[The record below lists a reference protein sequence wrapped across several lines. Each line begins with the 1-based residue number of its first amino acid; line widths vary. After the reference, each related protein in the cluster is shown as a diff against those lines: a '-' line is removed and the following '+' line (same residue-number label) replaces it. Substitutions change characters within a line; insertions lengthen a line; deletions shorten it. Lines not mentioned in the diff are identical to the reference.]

1 MDDESPS
8 RTMRGIAFANPLQ
21 EPFANTIP
29 GSHVELCTDQS
40 ADRPRLATQEARAN
54 SPGRPRGRVRAAVV
68 ALTAL
73 LCLHGVSPFAAA
85 TPGKPGVPLDA
96 IASKVASQ
104 ACSAIK
110 HRVDAIPGTAPV
122 LLRSY
127 DDAQGGAEIDIPAL
141 RTAAFT
147 YDNALAVIALLA
159 CAHRVEAL
167 RIGAALEV
175 AALHDTRLRNTYRA
189 GAVGETLLPNGWWD
203 AAQNRWFEDANQSG
217 TATGNVAW
225 TALALLALHDA
236 TADARWRDAAIKL
249 ASWVV
254 ANTRDP
260 DASGGF
266 SGGIDGFDAAPVK
279 LGWKSSEH
287 AIDLIAVFGRLA
299 DAQLA
304 GDWREQA
311 AHARRFL
318 DSQWDDASGHFL
330 IGTLPDGRTANRAT
344 SALDVQWW
352 SQLLP
357 GAPSHWRRAIAYAER
372 VHAAGAG
379 FDFNDD
385 RDGEWLEG
393 TAQAAL
399 AYRVAGQTDAA
410 RRCLVEIATQF
421 SAGGY
426 VFATREPRIT
436 TGLAI
441 GPASTAADAYYYRR
455 PHLGA
460 TSWAALAALARNPF
474 RTQH

>member
-1 MDDESPS
+1 MNSSIEK
-8 RTMRGIAFANPLQ
+8 
-21 EPFANTIP
+21 
-29 GSHVELCTDQS
+29 
-40 ADRPRLATQEARAN
+40 RLI
-54 SPGRPRGRVRAAVV
+54 V
-68 ALTAL
+68 ALAAL
-73 LCLHGVSPFAAA
+73 LCLTAASPSA
-85 TPGKPGVPLDA
+85 TQRKPGASPDA

-104 ACSAIK
+104 ACTAMK
-110 HRVDAIPGTAPV
+110 NRVDAIPGKAPV

-127 DDAQGGAEIDIPAL
+127 DDAEGAGKIDMPAL

-159 CAHRVEAL
+159 CGHRAEAT
-167 RIGAALEV
+167 RIGAALER
-175 AALHDTRLRNTYRA
+175 AATQDSRVRNTYRA
-189 GAVGETLLPNGWWD
+189 GAVDDKVLPNGWWD
-203 AAQNRWFEDANQSG
+203 ATQNRWVEDAYQSG

-225 TALALLALHDA
+225 AALALLALHDA
-236 TADARWRDAAIKL
+236 TTDAHWRDAAAKL
-249 ASWVV
+249 ATWGV

-260 DASGGF
+260 SADGGF

-299 DAQLA
+299 DAKAA

-318 DSQWDDASGHFL
+318 DTQWDEASGHFL
-330 IGTLPDGRTANRAT
+330 IGTLPDGHTPNRVT

-357 GAPSHWRRAIAYAER
+357 NAPKNWRRAIRYAER
-372 VHAAGAG
+372 VHAVGAG

-399 AYRVAGQTDAA
+399 AYRAAGETAA
-410 RRCLVEIATQF
+410 AQRCLAEVAAQF

-441 GPASTAADAYYYRR
+441 GSASTSADAYYYRR

-460 TSWAALAALARNPF
+460 TAWSALAALDRNPF
-474 RTQH
+474 RVQR

>member
-1 MDDESPS
+1 MDDDSTVRIMPDVARAEALREPLAKVPS
-8 RTMRGIAFANPLQ
+8 TGNRRLRTHRGVRAGIA
-21 EPFANTIP
+21 
-29 GSHVELCTDQS
+29 
-40 ADRPRLATQEARAN
+40 
-54 SPGRPRGRVRAAVV
+54 
-68 ALTAL
+68 ALVAL
-73 LCLHGVSPFAAA
+73 LCLNAVSSEVAAA
-85 TPGKPGVPLDA
+85 QDKPGAPLDA
-96 IASKVASQ
+96 VARDVASR
-104 ACSAIK
+104 ACMAMK
-110 HRVDAIPGTAPV
+110 NRVGATVGNAPV

-127 DDAQGGAEIDIPAL
+127 DGAEGAGEIDMPAL

-159 CAHRVEAL
+159 CGHRAEAL
-167 RIGAALEV
+167 RIGAALER
-175 AALHDTRLRNTYRA
+175 AAMHDTRLRNTYRA
-189 GAVGETLLPNGWWD
+189 GTPGDKVLPNGWWD
-203 AAQNRWFEDANQSG
+203 AAQNRWVEDAYQSG

-236 TADARWRDAAIKL
+236 TTDARWRDAAVKL
-249 ASWVV
+249 ATWVV
-254 ANTRDP
+254 ANTRD
-260 DASGGF
+260 AGATGGF
-266 SGGIDGFDAAPVK
+266 SGGVDGFDTAPVK

-287 AIDLIAVFGRLA
+287 AIDLVALFGRLA
-299 DAQLA
+299 DTKAA

-318 DSQWDDASGHFL
+318 DSQWDDGSGHFL
-330 IGTLPDGRTANRAT
+330 IGTLPDGRTPNRTT

-352 SQLLP
+352 SQMPP
-357 GAPSHWRRAIAYAER
+357 GAPSHWRRAIRYAER
-372 VHAAGAG
+372 VHAVGAG

-399 AYRVAGQTDAA
+399 AYRVAGETDAA
-410 RRCLVEIATQF
+410 RRCLVEVAAQF

-441 GPASTAADAYYYRR
+441 GPASTSADAYYYRR

-460 TSWAALAALARNPF
+460 TAWAALAALNRNPF
-474 RTQH
+474 RVQR

>member
-1 MDDESPS
+1 MDDHSTS
-8 RTMRGIAFANPLQ
+8 RTRQEFAHAEALREFADTVPRDGLRQCARQRGWQRRPADREQRP
-21 EPFANTIP
+21 
-29 GSHVELCTDQS
+29 
-40 ADRPRLATQEARAN
+40 DRPR
-54 SPGRPRGRVRAAVV
+54 RPRGGIRGGLV
-68 ALTAL
+68 ALL
-73 LCLHGVSPFAAA
+73 LCLNAVSPSLVVAQA
-85 TPGKPGVPLDA
+85 KPGASLDD
-96 IASKVASQ
+96 VARDVSSR
-104 ACSAIK
+104 ACKAMK
-110 HRVDAIPGTAPV
+110 DRVDAIAGNTPV

-127 DDAQGGAEIDIPAL
+127 DAAEGAAEIDMPAL

-159 CAHRVEAL
+159 CGHRAEAL
-167 RIGAALEV
+167 RIGAALER
-175 AALHDTRLRNTYRA
+175 AAMHDTRLRNTYRA
-189 GAVGETLLPNGWWD
+189 GAAGDKVLANGWWD
-203 AAQNRWFEDANQSG
+203 AAQNRWVEDAYQSG

-225 TALALLALHDA
+225 AALALLALHDA
-236 TADARWRDAAIKL
+236 TADVRWRDAAVRL
-249 ASWVV
+249 ANWVV
-254 ANTRDP
+254 ATTRDP
-260 DASGGF
+260 DAKGGF
-266 SGGIDGFDAAPVK
+266 SGGVDGFDAAPVK

-287 AIDLIAVFGRLA
+287 AIDLVALFGRLA
-299 DAQLA
+299 DAKVA

-357 GAPSHWRRAIAYAER
+357 GAPDSWRRAIRYAER

-399 AYRVAGQTDAA
+399 AYRVAGETAAA
-410 RRCLVEIATQF
+410 RRCLVEVAAQF

-441 GPASTAADAYYYRR
+441 GPASTSADAYYYRR

-460 TSWAALAALARNPF
+460 TAWAALAALERNPF
-474 RTQH
+474 RVQR

>member
-1 MDDESPS
+1 M
-8 RTMRGIAFANPLQ
+8 I
-21 EPFANTIP
+21 
-29 GSHVELCTDQS
+29 
-40 ADRPRLATQEARAN
+40 RA
-54 SPGRPRGRVRAAVV
+54 GVV
-68 ALTAL
+68 ALAAL
-73 LCLHGVSPFAAA
+73 LGLHAVSSCAAA
-85 TPGKPGVPLDA
+85 AAQGDSGAALDD
-96 IASKVASQ
+96 IAANVASH
-104 ACSAIK
+104 ACTAMAN
-110 HRVDAIPGTAPV
+110 RVDAVAGDAPV

-127 DDAQGGAEIDIPAL
+127 DGAQGSGEIDTPAL

-159 CAHRVEAL
+159 CERRAEAL
-167 RIGAALEV
+167 RIGAALER
-175 AALHDTRLRNTYRA
+175 AATDDTRLRNTYRA
-189 GAVGETLLPNGWWD
+189 GAVGDKVLANGWWD
-203 AAQNRWFEDANQSG
+203 AAQNRWVEDAYQSG

-225 TALALLALHDA
+225 AALALLALHDA
-236 TADARWRDAAIKL
+236 TGDAHWQDAAVKL

-260 DASGGF
+260 GVGGGF
-266 SGGIDGFDAAPVK
+266 SGGVDGFDAAPVK
-279 LGWKSSEH
+279 LGWKSTEH
-287 AIDLIAVFGRLA
+287 AIDLVALFTRLA
-299 DAQLA
+299 DSGAA

-318 DSQWDDASGHFL
+318 DRQWDAGSGHFL
-330 IGTLPDGRTANRAT
+330 IGTLADGSTPNRAT

-357 GAPSHWRRAIAYAER
+357 AAPVDWRRAMRYAER
-372 VHAAGAG
+372 NHAAGAG

-399 AYRVAGQTDAA
+399 AYRVAGEAGAA
-410 RRCLVEIATQF
+410 QRCLGEIAAQF

-426 VFATREPRIT
+426 VFATREARIT

-441 GPASTAADAYYYRR
+441 GAASTSADFYYYRR

-460 TSWAALAALARNPF
+460 TAWAALAARDRNPY
-474 RTQH
+474 RVQR

>member
-1 MDDESPS
+1 MIGVATGHAPDRLRLCFDTECGVMPACIKERIMDDKS
-8 RTMRGIAFANPLQ
+8 
-21 EPFANTIP
+21 TIR
-29 GSHVELCTDQS
+29 
-40 ADRPRLATQEARAN
+40 RPR
-54 SPGRPRGRVRAAVV
+54 RGVRGGVV
-68 ALTAL
+68 AGVAL
-73 LCLHGVSPFAAA
+73 LCLAAGSA
-85 TPGKPGVPLDA
+85 SVAAPQGKP
-96 IASKVASQ
+96 VASLDTIARDVSSR
-104 ACSAIK
+104 ACTAMK
-110 HRVDAIPGTAPV
+110 TRVNAIPGNAPV

-127 DDAQGGAEIDIPAL
+127 DAAEGAKEIDLPAL

-147 YDNALAVIALLA
+147 YDNALAVIALLG
-159 CAHRVEAL
+159 CGHRAEAL
-167 RIGAALEV
+167 RIGAALER
-175 AALHDTRLRNTYRA
+175 AAMRDTRLRNTYRA
-189 GAVGETLLPNGWWD
+189 GAVDDKVLPNGWWD
-203 AAQNRWFEDANQSG
+203 AAQNRWVEDGYQSG

-236 TADARWRDAAIKL
+236 TADAHWREAAVKL
-249 ASWVV
+249 ATWVV

-260 DASGGF
+260 AAAGGF
-266 SGGIDGFDAAPVK
+266 SGGVDGFDAAPVK

-299 DAQLA
+299 DAMVA

-318 DSQWDDASGHFL
+318 DSQWDADSGHFL
-330 IGTLPDGRTANRAT
+330 IGTLPDGHTPNRAT

-357 GAPSHWRRAIAYAER
+357 GAPASWRRAMRYAER
-372 VHAAGAG
+372 VHAVGAG

-399 AYRVAGQTDAA
+399 AYRVAGETDAA
-410 RRCLVEIATQF
+410 RRCLAEVGAQF
-421 SAGGY
+421 STGGY
-426 VFATREPRIT
+426 VFATREPKIT

-441 GPASTAADAYYYRR
+441 GPASTSADAYYYRR

-460 TSWAALAALARNPF
+460 TAWAALAALDRNPF
-474 RTQH
+474 RAQR

>member
-1 MDDESPS
+1 VAREHQCNERD
-8 RTMRGIAFANPLQ
+8 GF
-21 EPFANTIP
+21 
-29 GSHVELCTDQS
+29 
-40 ADRPRLATQEARAN
+40 RLRFT
-54 SPGRPRGRVRAAVV
+54 
-68 ALTAL
+68 ALLAL
-73 LCLHGVSPFAAA
+73 LCLSAVSTAVAAA
-85 TPGKPGVPLDA
+85 PAKPGAPLDA
-96 IASKVASQ
+96 IAREVASP
-104 ACSAIK
+104 ACKAMKNRVSAF
-110 HRVDAIPGTAPV
+110 PGNAPV
-122 LLRSY
+122 FLRSY
-127 DDAQGGAEIDIPAL
+127 DGAEGRGEIDMPAL

-147 YDNALAVIALLA
+147 YDNALAVMALLA
-159 CAHRVEAL
+159 CGHRAEAL
-167 RIGAALEV
+167 RIGAALER

-189 GAVGETLLPNGWWD
+189 GAIGEKVLANGWWD
-203 AAQNRWFEDANQSG
+203 TAQNRWVEDAYQSG

-225 TALALLALHDA
+225 TALAMLALHDA
-236 TADARWRDAAIKL
+236 TADARWRDAAVKL
-249 ASWVV
+249 ATWVV
-254 ANTRDP
+254 VNTRAP
-260 DASGGF
+260 GVEGGF
-266 SGGIDGFDAAPVK
+266 SGGVDGFDAAPVK

-287 AIDLIAVFGRLA
+287 AIDLIAMFGRLA
-299 DAQLA
+299 DSKAA

-318 DSQWDDASGHFL
+318 DSQWDDSSGHFL
-330 IGTLPDGRTANRAT
+330 IGTLPDGRTPNRAT

-357 GAPSHWRRAIAYAER
+357 DAPSRWRHAILYAER
-372 VHAAGAG
+372 VHAVGAG

-399 AYRVAGQTDAA
+399 AYRVVGQEAAA

-441 GPASTAADAYYYRR
+441 GPTSTSADAYYYRR

-460 TSWAALAALARNPF
+460 TAWAALAALDRNPF
-474 RTQH
+474 RTQR